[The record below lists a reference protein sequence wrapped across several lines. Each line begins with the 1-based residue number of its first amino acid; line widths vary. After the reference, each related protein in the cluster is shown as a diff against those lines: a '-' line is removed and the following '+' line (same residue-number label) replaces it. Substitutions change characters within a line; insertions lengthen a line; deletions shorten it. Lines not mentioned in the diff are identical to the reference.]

1 MYTVESG
8 TGKELKCNKVK
19 AKIEKCAYC
28 KRSKEKETNYA
39 WESQ

>member
-8 TGKELKCNKVK
+8 PGKELKCNKVK

-28 KRSKEKETNYA
+28 KRNKEKETNSA